1 MKKLES
7 FLIPLLKK
15 HIGSK
20 KYNELRIIHNWAQ
33 IVGEDLA
40 GKCLP
45 QRVENGILF
54 IYSESSMLNSQLLMM
69 RRGIIKEIN
78 KFLAQNFVK
87 DIFLVQGKIEK
98 PVNME
103 NSIAA
108 NITLTKKKQDQII
121 INSEEKAQI
130 ENLVSTVQDLEL
142 KEKLEKLLLVDVKFK
157 KHLKLQGYYG
167 CKTCGQLINQAEF
180 CHNCLQVQ
188 EQEKI
193 KNLLVVFQEVPYI
206 NYQECQKYIKCDTI
220 LFDSIKEKLKKQLQI
235 KLEKQVNNR
244 KELLTYVMLCTGI
257 APDKLTEQIIADT
270 LMEIVHVNKK

>member
-20 KYNELRIIHNWAQ
+20 KYNELRIIHNWPQ
-33 IVGEDLA
+33 IVGVELA

-78 KFLAQNFVK
+78 KFLAHNFIK

-98 PVNME
+98 PVNIE

-108 NITLTKKKQDQII
+108 NISLTKKKQDQII

-130 ENLVSTVQDLEL
+130 ETLVSTVQDLEL

-180 CHNCLQVQ
+180 CHNCLQIQ

-193 KNLLVVFQEVPYI
+193 KNLWVVFQEVPYI

-220 LFDSIKEKLKKQLQI
+220 LFDSIKAKFKKQLQE
-235 KLEKQVNNR
+235 KLLKPDYSR
-244 KELLTYVMLCTGI
+244 KDLLLYVMLDKGI
-257 APDKLTEQIIADT
+257 GPEQLTEKIVTDT
-270 LMEIVHVNKK
+270 LMELVHVNNN